1 MTFSVAVPSE
11 SSEYAA
17 TMSAAPSIHGASPA
31 LAKCLRNQVVTQ
43 LDERIAEVLADEGR
57 AIQRE

>member
-1 MTFSVAVPSE
+1 
-11 SSEYAA
+11 
-17 TMSAAPSIHGASPA
+17 MSAAPSIHGASPA